1 MRCQGAV
8 SLGKGLDQR
17 AAACEAV
24 NAMDYHPSVSSD
36 PETRIRLA
44 LDGAI
49 EALKLAR
56 REAEGAREDR
66 QRLRW
71 VAVGMVSALQ
81 CALVAALS
89 GYDTATLEAVLDPPQ
104 DDRVAPVS
112 LLLRRARSQEYLSPP
127 EKLELTTG
135 RLHAIERVVSL
146 RNAGVHGLDAEPPE
160 SFFRDAETL
169 LDVISHLAVHAPAF
183 DVKTFRVQHI
193 FLTDQ
198 CAELYQDLNALRG

>member
-1 MRCQGAV
+1 
-8 SLGKGLDQR
+8 
-17 AAACEAV
+17 
-24 NAMDYHPSVSSD
+24 MDYHPSVSSD
-36 PETRIRLA
+36 PDTRIRLA

-89 GYDTATLEAVLDPPQ
+89 GYDTAVPEAVLESPQ

-112 LLLRRARSQEYLSPP
+112 LLLRRARSQDYLSPP
-127 EKLELTTG
+127 EKLEMTTG
-135 RLHAIERVVSL
+135 RLHAIERIVSL
-146 RNAGVHGLDAEPPE
+146 RNAGVHGLDSTPPE
-160 SFFRDAETL
+160 SFFRDADIL
-169 LDVISHLAVHAPAF
+169 LDVISHLAVKSPAY
-183 DVKTFRVQHI
+183 KRSKFRVQNI
-193 FLTDQ
+193 LLADLCTG
-198 CAELYQDLNALRG
+198 LYQDLNALRR